1 MGGAGRV
8 NEVRINPAEPVTR
21 EEIHHRQIDM
31 RGYRRSD
38 GLFEVSAILIDRKTS
53 DFTPSGGGRLIG
65 AQSPIHDLGVTLVFD
80 SDMTVPEVHTFLRSH
95 PYAPCRGGGDTL
107 QALVGMHIGP
117 GWNSEVRKRLPPG
130 DTCTH
135 LKELLG
141 PLASAA
147 FQTMV
152 TERPPTLDERDASG
166 KPRKIDSCHAY
177 GASRDLV
184 KTLWPAYH
192 QPREY

>member
-1 MGGAGRV
+1 MAYKHD
-8 NEVRINPAEPVTR
+8 IAAEPITR
-21 EEIHHRQIDM
+21 EEIHQRQIEM
-31 RGYRRSD
+31 RGYRRND
-38 GLFEVSAILIDRKTS
+38 GLFEASASLVDRKTS
-53 DFTPSGGGRLIG
+53 DFTPPGAARLVC
-65 AQSPIHDLGVTLVFD
+65 AQSPIHDLGVSLVFD
-80 SDMTVPEVHTFLRSH
+80 KDMIVRKVHPFIRSH
-95 PYAPCRGGGDTL
+95 PYAPCQGGGDTL
-107 QALVGMHIGP
+107 QVLVGMRIGP

-141 PLASAA
+141 PLASTA

-152 TERPPTLDERDASG
+152 TERPSALDERDDCG

-184 KTLWPAYH
+184 RTLWPEYH
-192 QPREY
+192 QPKDL

>member
-1 MGGAGRV
+1 MAPHP
-8 NEVRINPAEPVTR
+8 NDVRDDITR

-38 GLFEVSAILIDRKTS
+38 GLFEVTACLADRKTS
-53 DFTPSGGGRLIG
+53 DFMPPGGSRMVP
-65 AQSPIHDLGVTLVFD
+65 ARSPIHDMGVTLVFD
-80 SDMTVPEVHTFLRSH
+80 MDMVVREVRTFISSH
-95 PYAPCRGGGDTL
+95 PYAPCPGGGDTL
-107 QALVGMHIGP
+107 QALVGLRIGP
-117 GWNSEVRKRLPPG
+117 GWNSEVRKRLPSC

-135 LKELLG
+135 LNEILG

-152 TERPPTLDERDASG
+152 DVRPSSLDQRDSNG
-166 KPRKIDSCHAY
+166 RPVKIDSCYAY

-184 KTLWPAYH
+184 KTLWPEHH
-192 QPREY
+192 QPVSAAKSD

>member
-1 MGGAGRV
+1 MAC
-8 NEVRINPAEPVTR
+8 NQESAAETITR
-21 EEIHHRQIDM
+21 EEIHQRQIDM

-38 GLFEVSAILIDRKTS
+38 GLYEASAALADRKTS
-53 DFTPSGGGRLIG
+53 DFTPPGGARLVR

-80 SDMTVPEVHTFLRSH
+80 KAMIVREVHTFIRSH
-95 PYAPCRGGGDTL
+95 PYAPCQGGGDTL

-117 GWNSEVRKRLPPG
+117 GWNTEVRKRLPPG

-141 PLASAA
+141 PLASTA

-152 TERPPTLDERDASG
+152 TERPSALEERDESG

-184 KTLWPAYH
+184 RTLWPAYH
-192 QPREY
+192 RPKD

>member
-1 MGGAGRV
+1 M
-8 NEVRINPAEPVTR
+8 VRNQDFAAEPVTR
-21 EEIHHRQIDM
+21 EEIHQRQIEM

-38 GLFEVSAILIDRKTS
+38 GLFEASANLVDRKTS
-53 DFTPSGGGRLIG
+53 DFTPPSAARLVS
-65 AQSPIHDLGVTLVFD
+65 AHAPIHDLGVTLVFD
-80 SDMTVPEVHTFLRSH
+80 RDMIVREVHTFIRSH
-95 PYAPCRGGGDTL
+95 PYAPCQGGGDTL
-107 QALVGMHIGP
+107 QALVGMHIGA
-117 GWNSEVRKRLPPG
+117 GWNSEVRKRLPAG

-152 TERPPTLDERDASG
+152 TERPSALEARDDQG

-184 KTLWPAYH
+184 KTLWPEYH
-192 QPREY
+192 VLKKM